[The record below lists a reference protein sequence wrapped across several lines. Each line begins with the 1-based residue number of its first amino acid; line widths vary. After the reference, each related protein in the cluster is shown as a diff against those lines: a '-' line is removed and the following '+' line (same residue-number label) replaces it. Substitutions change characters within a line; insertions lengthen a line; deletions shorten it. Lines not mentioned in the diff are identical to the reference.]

1 MTEKFTVHRF
11 PWKCR
16 IQGCPYNY
24 ETHCIYR
31 ESGHED
37 ASGDYC
43 QCAATEVPPFLSR
56 IIKRSPFRNL
66 IFLEGVAQVLAPK
79 VHMKFFP
86 RSQI

>member
-31 ESGHED
+31 KLDIPRGSSAGLGPEGAHEILSSF
-37 ASGDYC
+37 ANLV
-43 QCAATEVPPFLSR
+43 AFLPRKCTNVLLVFFS
-56 IIKRSPFRNL
+56 
-66 IFLEGVAQVLAPK
+66 FLVS
-79 VHMKFFP
+79 H
-86 RSQI
+86 